1 MPGRHHAL
9 LLAALTGILLLSS
22 LYRGGLSGY
31 DDALYAHEAKEMV
44 LRGDWWNVHF
54 NGALNFEYPPMFL
67 WLDAVSMSWLG
78 TSDFAAKLPSAL
90 AGIGTVAALYF
101 LAAELTGDA
110 WFGIFSMLVLAT
122 TQPFLK
128 YATHAMT
135 DVPFTFFF
143 TLALLFYVKGLRRP
157 WFLPLAGLSVGLGIL
172 TRSVMGLLPVAIV
185 ALHLMLHRRW
195 RSLWSPPAISGL
207 AIALLLPLLWA
218 GSQYRLHGAEFLSGH
233 FSFISRK
240 VRPPG
245 SWTVA
250 LNVWSCAKYLL
261 KYYWPWLPV
270 FLAGFAFD
278 VRVLR
283 TQWLAPLW
291 LAMAILPVTQA
302 ETAYGRYL
310 MPALPAMAMLCAVA
324 LERWIAAP
332 RRELFFRAACAVMLG
347 LGAYTILFA
356 PPERGMGIRTLA
368 PVAENNSQPGQRLLL
383 YTNGELRFD
392 YQNQLL
398 WYTDRYVDLVAGPAE
413 LRQRNSPGAVV
424 VMDRASFGA
433 LRRESHPIR
442 VLAQDEDFVCY
453 RVGD

>member
-1 MPGRHHAL
+1 VPGRHHAL
-9 LLAALTGILLLSS
+9 LVVALAGILLLSS

-31 DDALYAHEAKEMV
+31 DDALYAHEAREMV
-44 LRGDWWNVHF
+44 LHGDWWNVHF

-90 AGIGTVAALYF
+90 AGVGSVAALYF
-101 LAAELTGDA
+101 LAAELTGDL

-135 DVPFTFFF
+135 DVPFTFLF
-143 TLALLFYVKGLRRP
+143 TLSLLFYVTGLRRP
-157 WFLPLAGLSVGLGIL
+157 WLLPLAGLFIGLGIL
-172 TRSVMGLLPVAIV
+172 TRSVIGLLPVAIV
-185 ALHLMLHRRW
+185 ALHLMLDRRW
-195 RSLWSPPAISGL
+195 RLLSSPAALGGL
-207 AIALLLPLLWA
+207 LIALLLPLLWA
-218 GSQYRLHGAEFLSGH
+218 GSQYRLHGAEFLAGH

-240 VRPPG
+240 VRPSG
-245 SWTVA
+245 SWTA
-250 LNVWSCAKYLL
+250 GLNVGSYAKYLL

-270 FLAGFAFD
+270 CLAGFIFD
-278 VRVLR
+278 LRALR

-291 LAMAILPVTQA
+291 LAVAILPATQA

-310 MPALPAMAMLCAVA
+310 MPAFPAMAMLCAVA

-332 RRELFFRAACAVMLG
+332 RRELFFRAACTLMLG
-347 LGAYTILFA
+347 LGVYTILFA
-356 PPERGMGIRTLA
+356 PPERGTGIRMLA
-368 PVAENNSQPGQRLLL
+368 PVAEKYSRPGQRLLL
-383 YTNGELRFD
+383 YTSGELRFD

-398 WYTDRYVDLVAGPAE
+398 WYTDRYVDLIAGPAE
-413 LRQRNSPGAVV
+413 LRRRNMPGAVV
-424 VMDRASFGA
+424 VMDRASFTA
-433 LRRESHPIR
+433 MPAEFRPIR

-453 RVGD
+453 QVGD